1 MKVIEQSFYE
11 LSDNRLYQ
19 RIELCG
25 RVCYKSEDKITETSA
40 LNFVKKICVNN
51 HGSVLEHY
59 TFVFK
64 VTNEYYD
71 LLKSSDLKFFD
82 FTNVTYPIVSFNLR
96 AFLNYYNVDNNYQPL
111 LPIISYL
118 NKKYPDLFNAPTCNF
133 NEEDLQEVE
142 DLFSLT
148 DEERDVHQKVS
159 IKITTDRGVTHEL
172 VRHRLASYSQE
183 STRYCNYSKEKFNNE
198 ITVIKPTGISDEL
211 FVIWEQAMLSAEKQ
225 YFEMINNGAQP
236 QLARGVLPNSLKT
249 EIVTTASIKEWKL
262 IFDLRCAVY
271 AHPDIRHI
279 MNQIKAY
286 FVEKGYINENY

>member
-1 MKVIEQSFYE
+1 M
-11 LSDNRLYQ
+11 
-19 RIELCG
+19 
-25 RVCYKSEDKITETSA
+25 
-40 LNFVKKICVNN
+40 
-51 HGSVLEHY
+51 
-59 TFVFK
+59 
-64 VTNEYYD
+64 
-71 LLKSSDLKFFD
+71 
-82 FTNVTYPIVSFNLR
+82 
-96 AFLNYYNVDNNYQPL
+96 
-111 LPIISYL
+111 
-118 NKKYPDLFNAPTCNF
+118 
-133 NEEDLQEVE
+133 
-142 DLFSLT
+142 
-148 DEERDVHQKVS
+148 
-159 IKITTDRGVTHEL
+159 THEL

-198 ITVIKPTGISDEL
+198 ITVVRPTGISEEL
-211 FVIWEQAMLSAEKQ
+211 YAIWEKAMLEAEKQ